1 MALEWFKSYL
11 GNRQQYVQYK
21 NSKSYTEMIPCGV
34 PQGSVL
40 GPLLFIIYTNDLPNC
55 LKYSEAILFADDTT
69 IYLSSSDIHY
79 LYKTVNIDLGSMT
92 VARSNKLSLHVS
104 KTHAV
109 MFKQGHMNIP
119 SNLIVK
125 IVHCGHINP

>member
-21 NSKSYTEMIPCGV
+21 NSKSDTEMIPCV

-40 GPLLFIIYTNDLPNC
+40 GPLLFLIYTNDLPSC
-55 LKYSEAILFADDTT
+55 LRYSKAILFADDTT

-79 LYKTVNIDLGSMT
+79 LSIYN
-92 VARSNKLSLHVS
+92 
-104 KTHAV
+104 
-109 MFKQGHMNIP
+109 
-119 SNLIVK
+119 
-125 IVHCGHINP
+125 C